1 MTIDDSNS
9 SFNSVKLR
17 NLNLT
22 WNRAR
27 IYIFNK
33 VNTYFIEVEE
43 KMSEL
48 SIIKGSCLC
57 GAVKISTTSINS
69 I

>member
-22 WNRAR
+22 WNRAK
-27 IYIFNK
+27 IYVFTK
-33 VNTYFIEVEE
+33 VNTLL
-43 KMSEL
+43 K
-48 SIIKGSCLC
+48 
-57 GAVKISTTSINS
+57 
-69 I
+69 